1 MTEPSVDRLALLY
14 RVSQTFNST
23 LDLDEVLNRV
33 MDEVIAATRAER
45 GFLMLRDASG
55 QLAARAAR
63 GMDQRTVEDPGF
75 QVSRGV
81 VELVAREGRPQLTS
95 DAQADAWLNIRE
107 SVVMLGLR
115 SILCVPLQHKG
126 ATLGVI
132 YVDNRLQAG
141 IFKPDDLELLTAIAS
156 SAAAAIENARLY
168 QVAVEKGRI
177 ERELQVAREVQAGL
191 LPRNT
196 PRLPGWEFAAHWQPA
211 REVAG
216 DFYDFIPVN
225 LARADLPAPGIAQ
238 MGIVIADVTD
248 KGMPAALFMALSRSI
263 VRASVAQAP
272 SPADGIECANRLIC
286 ADATNGMF
294 VTLFYAQ
301 IDPVTAEFT
310 YVNAGH
316 NPPLL
321 YRAASGELVELA
333 RTGMVLGIGESVS
346 FGQRTE
352 RLSAGDF
359 VLLYTDGV
367 TDAVDAQSREF
378 GVDRLRRVTLDYRHA
393 SAEEL
398 LAALERAVGEFTG
411 AAAPFDDIT
420 IVIVKRLSMR

>member
-63 GMDQRTVEDPGF
+63 GMDQRTVEDPRF

-95 DAQADAWLNIRE
+95 DAQADARLTIRE
-107 SVVMLGLR
+107 SVGMLGLR

-141 IFKPDDLELLTAIAS
+141 IFRPDDLELLTAIAS

-168 QVAVEKGRI
+168 QVAVEKGRL

-191 LPRNT
+191 LPRDT
-196 PRLPGWEFAAHWQPA
+196 PRLPGWEFA
-211 REVAG
+211 
-216 DFYDFIPVN
+216 
-225 LARADLPAPGIAQ
+225 
-238 MGIVIADVTD
+238 
-248 KGMPAALFMALSRSI
+248 
-263 VRASVAQAP
+263 
-272 SPADGIECANRLIC
+272 
-286 ADATNGMF
+286 
-294 VTLFYAQ
+294 
-301 IDPVTAEFT
+301 
-310 YVNAGH
+310 
-316 NPPLL
+316 
-321 YRAASGELVELA
+321 
-333 RTGMVLGIGESVS
+333 
-346 FGQRTE
+346 
-352 RLSAGDF
+352 
-359 VLLYTDGV
+359 
-367 TDAVDAQSREF
+367 
-378 GVDRLRRVTLDYRHA
+378 
-393 SAEEL
+393 
-398 LAALERAVGEFTG
+398 
-411 AAAPFDDIT
+411 
-420 IVIVKRLSMR
+420 